1 MTSSAFDRRYA
12 QHHHR
17 ERASAPRRGKPF
29 WKPFSPGAKLAAA
42 FGIGI
47 LFLWSGFTAFYLLFR
62 DDALRML
69 AAHQTELVRQYDAQ
83 IAGLQTQVQRLQ
95 SLKLVEQERV
105 DRKVAELAR
114 KQAIVEE
121 RQETLVT
128 LERKTAREA
137 PAASPAPRG
146 PLPDTFPALERETPK
161 PSPILDRKSPA
172 PAPLRS
178 AKSRG
183 TISLAILDRS
193 KPMDARLA
201 ALDEGLARIEGRQ
214 REALLRTGD
223 RLADSEQRARA
234 VLADLGIAAPATKLL
249 AAAGGPFIPFVKG
262 DAFDQKLA
270 MARENAANLADLDAV
285 LAGLPVRFP
294 VPRQSEITSSFGARA
309 DPFFHQL
316 ALHSGVDFRGQPGE
330 LVRAT
335 AAGRVTAASYQGG
348 YGLMV
353 EINHGKGFVTRYGH
367 LSAIEANT
375 GDIVQPGEVVG
386 RIGTTGRS
394 TGPHLHYEV
403 RIAGEATDPMRY
415 LRAGER
421 LDSVTS
427 VTAAKPRIR
436 AAAKTRFISID

>member
-1 MTSSAFDRRYA
+1 MTPSAFDRRYT
-12 QHHHR
+12 QHHPR
-17 ERASAPRRGKPF
+17 ERAPAPQRP
-29 WKPFSPGAKLAAA
+29 KPFSPGTKLAAA
-42 FGIGI
+42 FGVGI

-69 AAHQTELVRQYDAQ
+69 VVHQTELVRQYDAQ
-83 IAGLQTQVQRLQ
+83 IATLQTQVQRLQ

-114 KQAIVEE
+114 KQSLVEE
-121 RQETLVT
+121 RQDTLAK
-128 LERKTAREA
+128 LEQKTARET
-137 PAASPAPRG
+137 PAPAPRG
-146 PLPDTFPALERETPK
+146 PLPDTFPVLERETPK
-161 PSPILDRKSPA
+161 PSPISDQTTPA

-178 AKSRG
+178 AKTRAA
-183 TISLAILDRS
+183 INLAILDRTQ
-193 KPMDARLA
+193 PIETRLA
-201 ALDEGLARIEGRQ
+201 ALGEGLARIESKQ
-214 REALLRTGD
+214 QETLARTD
-223 RLADSEQRARA
+223 DALADSEERARA
-234 VLADLGIAAPATKLL
+234 VLADLGISAPATKLL

-270 MARENAANLADLDAV
+270 KARETAANLSDLDVV
-285 LAGLPVRFP
+285 LASVPVRFP
-294 VPRQSEITSSFGARA
+294 VPRQSEITSPFGARA

-335 AAGRVTAASYQGG
+335 AAGRVTVAGYQGG

-353 EINHGKGFVTRYGH
+353 EIDHGKGFVTRYGH

-375 GDIVQPGEVVG
+375 GDIVQPGDVVG

-403 RIAGEATDPMRY
+403 RVTGEATDPMRY

-421 LDSVTS
+421 LGGFASI
-427 VTAAKPRIR
+427 TAPKPLTR
-436 AAAKTRFISID
+436 AAAKTRFISTD

>member
-1 MTSSAFDRRYA
+1 MTPSAFDRRNA
-12 QHHHR
+12 HHHPR
-17 ERASAPRRGKPF
+17 ERAHVSRRRKPLSRSAKF
-29 WKPFSPGAKLAAA
+29 AAA
-42 FGIGI
+42 SGVGV
-47 LFLWSGFTAFYLLFR
+47 LFLWSSFTAFYLLFH
-62 DDALRML
+62 DEALHL
-69 AAHQTELVRQYDAQ
+69 VAAHQTELVRQYDAQ
-83 IAGLQTQVQRLQ
+83 IASLQTQLQRLQ

-121 RQETLVT
+121 RQETLAK
-128 LERKTAREA
+128 LEQKTVREA
-137 PAASPAPRG
+137 PAPAPASRG
-146 PLPDTFPALERETPK
+146 PLPDTFPVLEREPK
-161 PSPILDRKSPA
+161 PSPISDRAPREAS

-178 AKSRG
+178 AKTRAA
-183 TISLAILDRS
+183 INLAILDRS
-193 KPMDARLA
+193 RPMEDRLA
-201 ALDEGLARIEGRQ
+201 VLSEGLARIESRQ
-214 REALLRTGD
+214 QEALQRTGD
-223 RLADSEQRARA
+223 LLADSEERARA
-234 VLADLGIAAPATKLL
+234 VLADLGIAVPAAKLP
-249 AAAGGPFIPFVKG
+249 AATGGPFIPLVKG

-270 MARENAANLADLDAV
+270 KAREASANLADLDTV

-294 VPRQSEITSSFGARA
+294 VPRRSEITSSFGARA

-335 AAGRVTAASYQGG
+335 AAGRVTTASYQGG

-353 EINHGKGFVTRYGH
+353 EIDHGKGFVTRYGH

-403 RIAGEATDPMRY
+403 RVGGEATDPMRY

-421 LDSVTS
+421 LDGVMS
-427 VTAAKPRIR
+427 VTAPKTPRR
-436 AAAKTRFISID
+436 AALKMRFITND